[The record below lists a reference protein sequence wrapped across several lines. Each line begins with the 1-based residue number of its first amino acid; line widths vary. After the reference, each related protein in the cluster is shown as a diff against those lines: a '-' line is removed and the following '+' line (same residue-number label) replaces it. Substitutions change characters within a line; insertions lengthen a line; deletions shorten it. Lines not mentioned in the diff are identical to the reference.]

1 MTLRNGGSVAGLT
14 IDCLAETSSLHA
26 NSVPL
31 PCVQMSSPVFEAFA
45 ESDYRK
51 FWVSQFFSNVGTW
64 MQAVAQGF
72 LVYKLT
78 DSAFLLGFVGF
89 ANALPSLFLMLWG
102 GVLADHLDRR
112 KVVALSQGAQALA
125 ALALAISIRTGHIT
139 VWQIVAA
146 SVVTGIA
153 ISFSA
158 PAWQAMVLDL
168 LDDRSRLANA
178 VAMNSLQ
185 FQLSRA
191 IGPLIAGLTLSAFGS
206 FWCFFFNA
214 ISFVPL
220 IFILG
225 RIRKRQKPVA
235 EAGAVWERLRAGFAY
250 VRGDRMVMLALVVAG
265 IASAFGFP
273 YINLMPIV
281 ARNLYRLNEAQGLG
295 WLMGA
300 IGFGAMLGSLGL
312 SIKTPSRALMLWF
325 IVVALGI
332 FGGALAFV
340 GILHWRWAVLTLLAL
355 CGASMVVCLALC
367 NTSIQQRVPDS
378 MRGRVLSMYTFSFYS
393 LLPFGNLA
401 GGSLAE
407 HRGIGITLL
416 LFGGVMLVCAV
427 AASVAIQ
434 RRRRGR
440 TMMGT
445 VAVPSVDGEVGW

>member
-1 MTLRNGGSVAGLT
+1 
-14 IDCLAETSSLHA
+14 
-26 NSVPL
+26 
-31 PCVQMSSPVFEAFA
+31 
-45 ESDYRK
+45 
-51 FWVSQFFSNVGTW
+51 
-64 MQAVAQGF
+64 
-72 LVYKLT
+72 
-78 DSAFLLGFVGF
+78 
-89 ANALPSLFLMLWG
+89 
-102 GVLADHLDRR
+102 
-112 KVVALSQGAQALA
+112 
-125 ALALAISIRTGHIT
+125 
-139 VWQIVAA
+139 
-146 SVVTGIA
+146 
-153 ISFSA
+153 
-158 PAWQAMVLDL
+158 MVLDL

-214 ISFVPL
+214 ISFIPL

-225 RIRKRQKPVA
+225 RIKKRQKPPSEV
-235 EAGAVWERLRAGFAY
+235 GHVMERLREGFAY
-250 VRGDRMVMLALVVAG
+250 VRGDRMVLLALVVAG

-281 ARNLYRLNEAQGLG
+281 ARNLYRLNEAKGLG

-312 SIKTPSRALMLWF
+312 SIKTPSRTKMLWF
-325 IVVALGI
+325 IVVTLGV
-332 FGGALAFV
+332 FGGALSMV
-340 GILHWRWAVLTLLAL
+340 GLLRWRWAVMTLLVF
-355 CGASMVVCLALC
+355 CGASMVTCLALC

-393 LLPFGNLA
+393 LLPFGNLV

-407 HRGIGITLL
+407 HRGIGLTLL
-416 LFGGVMLVCAV
+416 LFGGAMVLFAIAAAV
-427 AASVAIQ
+427 AIR

-445 VAVPSVDGEVGW
+445 VAVPSVDGEIGW